1 MKIAKVHLPAEIEIT
16 IEPGTDDAAHGH
28 ATLRAHSWIAVPQ
41 STLDLK
47 IMPTRGDVHF
57 EPESGTFTIEITL
70 AALVQKPKPP
80 PDPPLIIMP

>member
-1 MKIAKVHLPAEIEIT
+1 MKIAKVHLPSEIEIT
-16 IEPGTDDAAHGH
+16 IEPGPDHIAHGQ

-47 IMPTRGDVHF
+47 IVPTRGDVHLD
-57 EPESGTFTIEITL
+57 PETGTYTIDITL